1 MVLISARSRLGI
13 QSPKVDQAAFAS
25 RLEFFVFVFLEKRPD
40 ESTFDGEASIS
51 ACQFKMTALV
61 LGRMFIKI
69 IFSVS
74 RYLPDAPA

>member
-1 MVLISARSRLGI
+1 MEV
-13 QSPKVDQAAFAS
+13 
-25 RLEFFVFVFLEKRPD
+25 FVFVFLEKRPD

-69 IFSVS
+69 IFSIS
-74 RYLPDAPA
+74 CYLPDAPA